1 MPEAMK
7 KAAIEMQATQSVR
20 ERERAGSLFD
30 GLLQSFIRECDFDI
44 PSGSEAETN
53 LDIIKEDTPDPVV
66 ETDGEGKI
74 LWANA
79 PFRKLLAEKSEE
91 LQGRSL
97 LSLVSSRYRHG
108 LGEALQRAA
117 SEKVGSYVD
126 SVDDIVVFRS
136 RGNTEASK
144 SLEGIFY
151 PYKKEEET
159 RLFLLIRD
167 LTYSRS
173 LFEELQKAKENYD
186 ALSETIGETIIRLDE
201 DFIVIFVN
209 SAVRKTFGY
218 EKQEVLGQHFSLL
231 FPPGVFARNAS
242 RLKKYFYVDDQDRHE
257 QGMAVT
263 IEVLGKSKNRGI
275 FPMEMSFGNSKDQNG
290 RTITCIL
297 RDITQRKHNERRL
310 RHLAYHDKLTGL
322 GNRDLFNSDVRALL
336 KTIRSHREI
345 RSALMFLDLDGFKE
359 INDTL
364 GHEAGDQLLVE
375 MGRRLT
381 GSLRET
387 DSAYRFGG
395 DEFVVLLNRI
405 RKKENAGTIAR
416 KLLEVIREPL
426 TIEREE
432 NSVTV
437 RVGVSIGIALIPENG
452 DTPEE
457 LTKNADL
464 AMYSAKEA
472 GKRQYRYYSDDL
484 DLKALEK
491 WKFEQD
497 MRAGLANREFLLH
510 FQPLVNGD
518 GGVQGAEALV
528 RWMHPEKGL
537 VYPGRFIPAAEE
549 TGLIIPM
556 GNWIL
561 ETACR
566 TMRKLNESGYP
577 DLYISVNVSPRQFD
591 HPQFLN
597 STSNIIRRTGIDTR
611 NLKLELTESCIMRAP
626 ETAIEKMSTL
636 KAEHPG
642 LTIAVDDFG
651 TGYSSLSYLSMLPVD
666 VLKIDLSFVSHLF
679 LMNNRKIV
687 NAIIN
692 LAKSLQLELVAEGV
706 ETREQRDY
714 FVQNGCPV
722 LQGKF
727 FSMGLEHDAL
737 LTLLRDSRK

>member
-1 MPEAMK
+1 M
-7 KAAIEMQATQSVR
+7 
-20 ERERAGSLFD
+20 RAVGPAQDTPSETSLFN
-30 GLLQSFIRECDFDI
+30 GLLKSFIRECDFEI
-44 PSGSEAETN
+44 SSGTEAETN
-53 LDIIKEDTPDPVV
+53 LEIIKEDTPDPVV
-66 ETDGEGKI
+66 ELDSDGVV
-74 LWANA
+74 LWANT
-79 PFRKLLAEKSEE
+79 PFLKLFGRELEETKGVRLFSLVPNRYQNSLAEAM
-91 LQGRSL
+91 R
-97 LSLVSSRYRHG
+97 
-108 LGEALQRAA
+108 RAE
-117 SEKVGSYVD
+117 SEKQTGYVD

-136 RGNTEASK
+136 KGGQGRSR

-151 PYKKEEET
+151 AYRRDKES
-159 RLFLLIRD
+159 RLFLLVRD

-173 LFEELQKAKENYD
+173 LFDELQKAKENYD

-209 SAVRKTFGY
+209 SAVKKTFGY
-218 EKQEVLGQHFSLL
+218 EKREVLGQHFSLL

-242 RLKKYFYVDDQDRHE
+242 RLKKYFYVDDQDRQE

-322 GNRDLFNSDVRALL
+322 GNRDLFNSDIRALL
-336 KTIRSHREI
+336 STVRKHREI

-359 INDTL
+359 VNDTL
-364 GHEAGDQLLVE
+364 GHEAGDQLLIEVA
-375 MGRRLT
+375 RRLT
-381 GSLRET
+381 GNLRET

-405 RKKENAGTIAR
+405 RKRENAGTIAR
-416 KLLEVIREPL
+416 KLLESIREPL
-426 TIEREE
+426 SLEQSES
-432 NSVTV
+432 SVTV
-437 RVGVSIGIALIPENG
+437 SVGASIGIALIPENG
-452 DTPEE
+452 EYPEE

-472 GKRQYRYYSDDL
+472 GKKQYRYYSEDL

-510 FQPLVNGD
+510 FQPLVDEEGR
-518 GGVQGAEALV
+518 VQGVEALV

-537 VYPGRFIPAAEE
+537 LYPGRFIPAAEE

-566 TMRKLNESGYP
+566 TMKKLNESGYP
-577 DLYISVNVSPRQFD
+577 RLYVSVNVSPRQFD

-597 STSNIIRRTGIDTR
+597 STSNIIGRTGIDPQ
-611 NLKLELTESCIMRAP
+611 NLKLELTESSIMSAP
-626 ETAIEKMSTL
+626 EAAIERMATL

-642 LTIAVDDFG
+642 LAIAIDDFG

-666 VLKIDLSFVSHLF
+666 MLKIDLSFVTHLF

-692 LAKSLQLELVAEGV
+692 LAKSLELELVAEGV
-706 ETREQRDY
+706 ETAEQREY
-714 FVQNGCPV
+714 FVQHECPV
-722 LQGKF
+722 LQGKL
-727 FSMGLEHDAL
+727 FSMGVEYDELLSLLE
-737 LTLLRDSRK
+737 RFG